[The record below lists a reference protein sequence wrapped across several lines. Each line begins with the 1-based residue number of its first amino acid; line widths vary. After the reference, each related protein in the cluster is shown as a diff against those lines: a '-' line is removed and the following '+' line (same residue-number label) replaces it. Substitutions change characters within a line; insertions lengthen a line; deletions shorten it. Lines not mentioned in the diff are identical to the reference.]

1 MLQVRF
7 NVSLVECS
15 IDCGGCGPSPLFWP
29 GYIHLPVILETFL
42 EHFWNIWD
50 VERDQHV
57 RCAVCSQPERQV
69 SNFIIVIVKKKSLIG
84 WGIIGLGLN
93 KTLR

>member
-42 EHFWNIWD
+42 EHFWNIFGTFGTSK
-50 VERDQHV
+50 ETSTSAV
-57 RCAVCSQPERQV
+57 RYAVNR
-69 SNFIIVIVKKKSLIG
+69 NGKLAILSL
-84 WGIIGLGLN
+84 
-93 KTLR
+93 